1 MTGKMV
7 GWDAI
12 QKTKLKNNQTFILTT
27 LERFKIWY
35 DYCSFLFPAKLL
47 DSGKKIV
54 ILMANYYNLWP
65 KMLSLKRSHI
75 SSITAVM

>member
-27 LERFKIWY
+27 LERFK
-35 DYCSFLFPAKLL
+35 
-47 DSGKKIV
+47 
-54 ILMANYYNLWP
+54 
-65 KMLSLKRSHI
+65 
-75 SSITAVM
+75 